1 MTGKAGGL
9 VAGLLVCVASF
20 AGPIDFAR
28 REYVKYCRLI
38 TGGEGPKAAF
48 SVDASLDAAHD
59 EYRISTDGDGVR
71 FVGASERAVLYAVYD
86 FLERRGGCAWFWDGD
101 RVPKRPSIDCAGL
114 NVREKARF
122 EYRGL
127 RYFAHRSLHR
137 FQAEQWDFDDWK
149 RELEWVAKK
158 RLNFMMLR
166 IGMDDL
172 FARAFPE
179 TVPYPTDYVVPEAKP
194 RSYDDRT
201 LFWPMKDRSEL
212 RKKVLAY
219 ARELGLVHPE
229 DCGTMSHWYSRT
241 PLCYLEAVKPKFLPQ
256 ANKHQYGELTGLV
269 WDIREDKYL
278 DDYFR
283 LTEAHIRDYGG
294 GAPQMFHTI
303 GLGERVC
310 YKDRAKNHALKLYT
324 YDRIISKL
332 RQSYPDTPLLIGSW
346 DFISTWSPEEVAE
359 LTRRLD
365 PKNTIILDYTSDIWD
380 NDDNF
385 TNWDIV
391 GKFPWIFGIFN
402 AYEASNEIRGNYG
415 IIRRRFPKAADDPM
429 CKGVCFWPENSHA
442 DTLMLD
448 YFSTIAWDA
457 SKYRLEDFLPDFC
470 ARRYGPDAAKRLK
483 LWKRFQP
490 LAEASRWGTQVGN
503 GYKYSPVREFYPD
516 VYFNLHGWFYGD
528 DAKYAAQHAE
538 YYVFEEKTLGPLVTN
553 AVDTLNALAHE
564 DFTKL
569 DAMTRRDFID
579 IARTTLARMI
589 ELQMARIGRVYGEY
603 VFGGEADAVRRE
615 LEKTRALGRA
625 LTKVLESSNEFSLNA
640 SLAEMRRHPTNPDFE
655 KTLKG
660 NAENDY
666 CRSFI
671 YELSKEIYEPAFD
684 AFAQWVEE
692 RLVRGD
698 RLRLNGTADEQ
709 EKLFAAVREAFYA
722 KPLAEMA
729 PDSAHALAE
738 LPETLGDAAKTIVGA
753 VVGRQEQV
761 LCLLEPLAASAQQGP
776 QGQPVSD
783 ARPRSRLLVHGHQ
796 PRRPNGH
803 SRLHARRMADN
814 PAS

>member
-1 MTGKAGGL
+1 
-9 VAGLLVCVASF
+9 
-20 AGPIDFAR
+20 
-28 REYVKYCRLI
+28 
-38 TGGEGPKAAF
+38 
-48 SVDASLDAAHD
+48 
-59 EYRISTDGDGVR
+59 
-71 FVGASERAVLYAVYD
+71 
-86 FLERRGGCAWFWDGD
+86 
-101 RVPKRPSIDCAGL
+101 
-114 NVREKARF
+114 
-122 EYRGL
+122 
-127 RYFAHRSLHR
+127 
-137 FQAEQWDFDDWK
+137 
-149 RELEWVAKK
+149 
-158 RLNFMMLR
+158 
-166 IGMDDL
+166 
-172 FARAFPE
+172 
-179 TVPYPTDYVVPEAKP
+179 
-194 RSYDDRT
+194 
-201 LFWPMKDRSEL
+201 
-212 RKKVLAY
+212 
-219 ARELGLVHPE
+219 
-229 DCGTMSHWYSRT
+229 
-241 PLCYLEAVKPKFLPQ
+241 
-256 ANKHQYGELTGLV
+256 
-269 WDIREDKYL
+269 
-278 DDYFR
+278 
-283 LTEAHIRDYGG
+283 
-294 GAPQMFHTI
+294 
-303 GLGERVC
+303 
-310 YKDRAKNHALKLYT
+310 
-324 YDRIISKL
+324 
-332 RQSYPDTPLLIGSW
+332 
-346 DFISTWSPEEVAE
+346 
-359 LTRRLD
+359 
-365 PKNTIILDYTSDIWD
+365 
-380 NDDNF
+380 
-385 TNWDIV
+385 
-391 GKFPWIFGIFN
+391 
-402 AYEASNEIRGNYG
+402 
-415 IIRRRFPKAADDPM
+415 
-429 CKGVCFWPENSHA
+429 
-442 DTLMLD
+442 
-448 YFSTIAWDA
+448 
-457 SKYRLEDFLPDFC
+457 
-470 ARRYGPDAAKRLK
+470 
-483 LWKRFQP
+483 
-490 LAEASRWGTQVGN
+490 
-503 GYKYSPVREFYPD
+503 
-516 VYFNLHGWFYGD
+516 
-528 DAKYAAQHAE
+528 
-538 YYVFEEKTLGPLVTN
+538 
-553 AVDTLNALAHE
+553 
-564 DFTKL
+564 
-569 DAMTRRDFID
+569 MTRRDFID